1 VSGSTEEKVGIGLK
15 VAQYIFGLRA
25 EQLLTLLVGG
35 IFCTFLLFGYWAI
48 NTAIPGHLATV
59 QEGYERL
66 AKEYLADKNQI
77 EKNQEERFKRLE
89 DRWDNAAKRTEET
102 NNVLRDLVRQ
112 LILERRGAGLLPT
125 PGGET

>member
-1 VSGSTEEKVGIGLK
+1 MSGTTEAKIGLGLK

-35 IFCTFLLFGYWAI
+35 IFCTFLVFAYWAV

-77 EKNQEERFKRLE
+77 EKSQEERFKRLE

>member
-1 VSGSTEEKVGIGLK
+1 VSGSTEAKIGIGLK

-35 IFCTFLLFGYWAI
+35 IFATFLVFAYWAV

-59 QEGYERL
+59 QAGYMEL
-66 AKEYLADKNQI
+66 AEKYLDSKKEAEARHDEQ
-77 EKNQEERFKRLE
+77 FKRLE
-89 DRWDNAAKRTEET
+89 DRWDAAAKRTEET

-125 PGGET
+125 PNGET

>member
-1 VSGSTEEKVGIGLK
+1 MSGTAEAKIGLGLK

-35 IFCTFLLFGYWAI
+35 IFATFLVFAYWAV

>member
-1 VSGSTEEKVGIGLK
+1 VSETTEAKIGLGLK
-15 VAQYIFGLRA
+15 VAQYSFGLRA

-35 IFCTFLLFGYWAI
+35 IFATFLVFAYWAV

-125 PGGET
+125 PNGET

>member
-1 VSGSTEEKVGIGLK
+1 
-15 VAQYIFGLRA
+15 
-25 EQLLTLLVGG
+25 
-35 IFCTFLLFGYWAI
+35 
-48 NTAIPGHLATV
+48 
-59 QEGYERL
+59 
-66 AKEYLADKNQI
+66 LADKNQI

-125 PGGET
+125 PNGET

>member
-1 VSGSTEEKVGIGLK
+1 MSGTTEAKIGLGLK

-25 EQLLTLLVGG
+25 EQLLTLLVSG
-35 IFCTFLLFGYWAI
+35 IFGTFLVFAYWAV
-48 NTAIPGHLATV
+48 NTAIPGHLVTV

>member
-1 VSGSTEEKVGIGLK
+1 VSGTTEAKIGLGLK

-35 IFCTFLLFGYWAI
+35 IFATFLVFAYWAV

-77 EKNQEERFKRLE
+77 EKSQEERFKRLE

-125 PGGET
+125 PNGET

>member
-1 VSGSTEEKVGIGLK
+1 VSG
-15 VAQYIFGLRA
+15 
-25 EQLLTLLVGG
+25 
-35 IFCTFLLFGYWAI
+35 
-48 NTAIPGHLATV
+48 
-59 QEGYERL
+59 L